1 METVYN
7 YLYNY
12 FTKHN
17 LLVPNIPTQQV
28 NHSIIIA
35 YVQLLKSGAELP
47 PIQVFT
53 QNNIDFIAGGVH
65 EYLACLKLN
74 LPVKIEKVDNIG
86 LEGGRLPLM
95 FYNEW
100 YRVLTNIKAE
110 HANV

>member
-12 FTKHN
+12 FTKHK
-17 LLVPNIPTQQV
+17 LLVPTIPLQQV
-28 NHSIIIA
+28 NTPMLIA
-35 YVQLLKSGAELP
+35 YIQLLKSGKELP

-53 QNNIDFIAGGVH
+53 QNNIDFIASGTH

-74 LPVKIEKVDNIG
+74 KPIKIQRVDNIG
-86 LEGGRLPLM
+86 LQGARMPLM

-100 YRVLTNIKAE
+100 YRAITNILTE
-110 HANV
+110 HNEN